1 MEITIG
7 HPAPEVRLPDQEGKM
22 HTLSDYRG
30 QWVLL
35 YFYPKDHTS
44 GCTAEACSLRD
55 HFDRLLA
62 KKAAVLGVS
71 IDSVESHKSFAEKYT
86 LPFPILSDTDKE
98 TVAAYGVW
106 RKKTSSDGE
115 ERYGTFRTSFLID
128 PEGKIAKIYEN
139 VNPETHT
146 EEVLR
151 DLDSLVR

>member
-1 MEITIG
+1 MTITIG
-7 HPAPEVRLPDQEGKM
+7 QPAPEVRLPDQEGKV

-62 KKAAVLGVS
+62 KKAVVLGVS
-71 IDSVESHKSFAEKYT
+71 IDSVASHKSFAEKYT
-86 LPFPILSDTDKE
+86 LPFPILSDTGKE
-98 TVAAYGVW
+98 TVTAYGVW
-106 RKKTSSDGE
+106 RKKASPDGE

-139 VNPETHT
+139 VNPDIHT